1 MHRPHRRHRK
11 IENAATCTNG
21 WFGEAAPP
29 HTNQAE
35 RQLRAEHVYHL
46 DLVVVALRLAHPR
59 PRAVWRCTIDGPL
72 CGGLAGGARRA
83 GLRQEALTRLR
94 VSLL

>member
-11 IENAATCTNG
+11 IENAVTCTNG

-46 DLVVVALRLAHPR
+46 DLVAGALRLAHPR

-83 GLRQEALTRLR
+83 ALRQEALTRLR